1 MAPFGLPFQL
11 CRSLQGDR
19 RALRGLRG
27 RPAGGVLR
35 GLGGVALIV
44 LLACGGCGRGSAPSD
59 SQRPR
64 QLTVW
69 TLDLAPRF
77 SPYMGRVIAA
87 WERAH
92 PGVSVRWIDVPWN
105 AVERKLLA
113 AVFARTA
120 PDLVNLNP
128 PFAANLASK
137 GGLLDLDGVLP
148 PQAAAA
154 YLPEVWQAG
163 RQGDL
168 QFAIPW
174 YLTTRV
180 TLANRRLLQQ
190 AGYAAPPRRWDQ
202 VPAYAEAIKRRT
214 GRYALFVTVVP
225 DDSAELLET
234 LVQMEVRLLD
244 SNHRAAFNSAT
255 GRRAFAFW
263 SDLYR
268 RGLLPPEVVS
278 QGYRRAIELYQ
289 AGDLAQVA
297 SGPDFLRNLQTNA
310 PGIAA
315 VTAPF
320 PPLVGPG
327 GQTNVAVMNLV
338 VPRQS
343 TMAPEAT
350 SFALFLSNATNQ
362 LSFAREARVLPS
374 ARAALEQ
381 LEQELAEPVLQ
392 PKSALKANAQV
403 APGGDPAAERQEAL
417 VRQARAISVRNL
429 ERAQVLVPATPGVKR
444 LQAILYTQLQRAML
458 GQIGSDAALAE
469 AERQWNRYAE
479 ARWP

>member
-1 MAPFGLPFQL
+1 MTPLPIPIQLRRSRARDRQAP
-11 CRSLQGDR
+11 RD
-19 RALRGLRG
+19 LRCGPVAGLR
-27 RPAGGVLR
+27 R
-35 GLGGVALIV
+35 GLGCVSLV
-44 LLACGGCGRGSAPSD
+44 LLLACGGCGRGPSPAA
-59 SQRPR
+59 SPRPR

-77 SPYMGRVIAA
+77 SPYMGQVIAA

-92 PGVSVRWIDVPWN
+92 PGFSVRWIDVPWSS
-105 AVERKLLA
+105 VERKLLA

-137 GGLLDLDGVLP
+137 GGLRDLDAVLP
-148 PQAAAA
+148 PQAAEA
-154 YLPEVWQAG
+154 YLPQVWQAG

-190 AGYAAPPRRWDQ
+190 AGYTVPPRNWDQ

-244 SNHRAAFNSAT
+244 GNHRAAFNSAA

-289 AGDLAQVA
+289 AGELAQVA

-350 SFALFLSNATNQ
+350 SFALFLTNASNQ
-362 LSFAREARVLPS
+362 LAFAREARVLPS
-374 ARAALEQ
+374 ARAALKRLKQ
-381 LEQELAEPVLQ
+381 DLAEPVLQ
-392 PKSALKANAQV
+392 PKP
-403 APGGDPAAERQEAL
+403 APEAHETL
-417 VRQARAISVRNL
+417 VMKARALSVRNL
-429 ERAQVLVPATPGVKR
+429 DQARVLVPATPGVKR
-444 LQAILYTQLQRAML
+444 LQSILYTQLQRAML
-458 GQIGSDAALAE
+458 DQIGSDAALAE